1 MCQLSNI
8 IIQILVQRFIEI
20 NMSLSLYLYG
30 KVLCMPGM
38 FITSEKLVFLI
49 LKAFMTGFFVLFF
62 FFSLIPHS
70 TFKAKDLH
78 CCKATS
84 CFSSF
89 YQWEQEYWHLWWFD
103 MQFFFPCSVMLFSH
117 YLPVIWVCVKH
128 YIISCGCILFHIH

>member
-1 MCQLSNI
+1 MCMCQLSNI

-62 FFSLIPHS
+62 FLVSFLTQPLRQRISIIVKPPPAFHPFINGSRS
-70 TFKAKDLH
+70 TGICDDLT
-78 CCKATS
+78 CN
-84 CFSSF
+84 SF
-89 YQWEQEYWHLWWFD
+89 FHARWCYLVIIYQWYGF
-103 MQFFFPCSVMLFSH
+103 V
-117 YLPVIWVCVKH
+117 
-128 YIISCGCILFHIH
+128 